1 MINGIIFMF
10 VSIYNLSEI
19 LKQIVIA
26 ERGPRYRY
34 DPRSLSLFFAEPF
47 QMLCGRVEA
56 NVGWSYMLADGP
68 LRSTQPRRLVVS
80 SSSRRHLTF
89 ILTLIVALLSACSRD
104 PGIRKQKFF
113 ESGQRYVEQGKYKEA
128 VVEFSNAIRLDPNY
142 AEAHLQLADAYL
154 QLHDGDRAFRE
165 LARTVELQPE
175 NYRAQLE
182 LTNLLIVNR
191 QFEPAQ
197 QKLDALLQK
206 RPEDPAVH
214 TTLSSLFAA
223 QGNIPGAIAEMQ
235 KTVALS
241 PDRWEAYLSL
251 ALLQSSN
258 NQSEAAESN
267 FKKVIE
273 LNPKAMQAR
282 LLLGNYYQAHNRF
295 PEAEQQF
302 QAATAL
308 DPASA
313 EPRAALARLYL
324 AEGKRADAEQLLAQ
338 AKHDLPNNP
347 AAYRLLGEFY
357 FLNGE
362 LDKASAEY
370 ASLYQHHSEDL
381 QLKKNY
387 IALLIQTKRFPEA
400 RKLDDEIL
408 KANPSDDDALVY
420 QAQMQISDGDVN
432 DAAQKLETV
441 VKNSPKNSEGHYAL
455 GVAYEK
461 LGYTERAESEWREAL
476 RLQPNLLD
484 AARALASAAMQQGD
498 ANTLD
503 EASSQL
509 IVLQPATPEGY
520 ALRAL
525 ANINRKHYGEAEADV
540 RRAIAIAPGS
550 AFGYVQ
556 LGNLKLVQKQYEDA
570 ARAYQD
576 ALDRNPDSVDALRG
590 LMNTRVAQ
598 NQADKAITAAKA
610 QIVKSPANSGFYD
623 LLGTTLFFSK
633 KDLAGAETAFSKSIS
648 LDQHNSDAFFKLC
661 EVQATKGHIDQ
672 AIATAKQGVNDNPR
686 NADLYVLLGRFY
698 ESKSDSEQAET
709 AYQSAL
715 NLNPQHP
722 LASNNLAKLML
733 RTGGNLDVALS
744 LAQTARRGMPN
755 SPAVADTLAWVSYQ
769 KGAYQSAI
777 GLLQEALSLQDK
789 VRAPDN
795 PDIHY
800 HLGMAYAKN
809 GQTALARQQLERA
822 LKLNPNASDVKKQLA
837 QLKSS

>member
-1 MINGIIFMF
+1 MPWRF
-10 VSIYNLSEI
+10 VLS
-19 LKQIVIA
+19 
-26 ERGPRYRY
+26 P
-34 DPRSLSLFFAEPF
+34 LS
-47 QMLCGRVEA
+47 
-56 NVGWSYMLADGP
+56 
-68 LRSTQPRRLVVS
+68 RRL
-80 SSSRRHLTF
+80 LT
-89 ILTLIVALLSACSRD
+89 IVLVLIAGLLSACSRD
-104 PGIRKQKFF
+104 PNVRKQKFF
-113 ESGQRYVEQGKYKEA
+113 ESGQRYVEQGKFKEA
-128 VVEFSNAIRLDPNY
+128 VVEFTNAIKVDPSY

-165 LARTVELQPE
+165 LSRTVELQPE

-191 QFEPAQ
+191 QFEPAR
-197 QKLDALLQK
+197 QKLDALLSK
-206 RPEDPAVH
+206 RPDDPAVH
-214 TTLSSLFAA
+214 TTQSSLFAA
-223 QGNIPGAIAEMQ
+223 QGNLPGAIAEMQ

-251 ALLQSSN
+251 ALLESSN
-258 NQSEAAESN
+258 NQSEAAEAN
-267 FKKVIE
+267 FKKVID

-282 LLLGNYYQAHNRF
+282 LLLGNHYQARGRF

-324 AEGKRADAEQLLAQ
+324 AQGKRSEAEQFLVQ
-338 AKHDLPNNP
+338 AKRDLPNNP

-362 LDKASAEY
+362 LDKAAAEY
-370 ASLYQHHSEDL
+370 AALYQQHPEDL
-381 QLKKNY
+381 QLRKNY
-387 IALLIQTKRFPEA
+387 IGLLIQMKRFPEA

-408 KANPSDDDALVY
+408 KVNPNDDDALVY

-441 VKNSPKNSEGHYAL
+441 IKNSPKNSEGHYVL

-461 LGYTERAESEWREAL
+461 SGYTERAESEWREAL

-484 AARALASAAMQQGD
+484 AARALASAAMRQGD

-509 IVLQPATPEGY
+509 IVLQPASPEGY

-540 RRAIAIAPGS
+540 HRAIAIAPGS

-556 LGNLKLVQKQYEDA
+556 LGNLKVAQKKYDEA
-570 ARAYQD
+570 AQAYQD
-576 ALDRNPDSVDALRG
+576 ALNRNPDSVDALRG
-590 LMNTRVAQ
+590 LMNTRLAQ
-598 NQADKAITAAKA
+598 NQADKGIAAA
-610 QIVKSPANSGFYD
+610 RSQIAKSPANSGFYD

-633 KDLAGAETAFSKSIS
+633 KDFSGAEAAFSKSIS
-648 LDQHNSDAFFKLC
+648 LDQHNSDALFKLC
-661 EVQATKGHIDQ
+661 EVQATKGEMDQ
-672 AIATAKQGVNDNPR
+672 AIATARQGLSDNPR

-698 ESKSDSEQAET
+698 ESKSDAQQAEG
-709 AYQSAL
+709 AYRSAL

-722 LASNNLAKLML
+722 LASNNLAKLMVQ
-733 RTGGNLDVALS
+733 TGGNLDVALS

-755 SPAVADTLAWVSYQ
+755 SPLAADTLAWIDYQ

-789 VRAPDN
+789 MRAPDN

-809 GQTALARQQLERA
+809 GQTAQARQELERT
-822 LKLNPNASDVKKQLA
+822 LKLNPNASDAKKQLA